1 MIKDI
6 IGTAIK
12 FAGVTYWMPAPARHA
27 DVGHAMIMNGFP
39 RPFPG
44 GHAQG
49 FILDDNKFVGLR
61 PTSVYDALFK
71 IATNF
76 LPQITVAH
84 NSFRSYIYYVTKNQ
98 KEKFMTQP
106 ETPAQTKVDNER
118 TDVANADV
126 AQANADSTAKANAA
140 RIAAERADVANADAA
155 VAVPVSIVPG
165 DAPLTIAGPV
175 SGTTAGTM
183 GLAGPTGPMD
193 KPQGLVSS
201 STSAASHTGPTGPVG
216 ASTTRLV
223 GKGPAIPLSGPVGK

>member
-1 MIKDI
+1 
-6 IGTAIK
+6 
-12 FAGVTYWMPAPARHA
+12 
-27 DVGHAMIMNGFP
+27 
-39 RPFPG
+39 
-44 GHAQG
+44 
-49 FILDDNKFVGLR
+49 
-61 PTSVYDALFK
+61 
-71 IATNF
+71 
-76 LPQITVAH
+76 
-84 NSFRSYIYYVTKNQ
+84 
-98 KEKFMTQP
+98 MTQP

-165 DAPLTIAGPV
+165 DKPLNLAGPTNTV
-175 SGTTAGTM
+175 AAGTM

-201 STSAASHTGPTGPVG
+201 STPAAGPTGATGPVG